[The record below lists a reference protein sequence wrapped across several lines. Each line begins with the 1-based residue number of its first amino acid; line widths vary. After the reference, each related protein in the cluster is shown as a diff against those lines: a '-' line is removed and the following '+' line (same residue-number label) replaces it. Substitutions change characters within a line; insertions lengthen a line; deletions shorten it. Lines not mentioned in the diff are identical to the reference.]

1 MARGMKSLPAPA
13 ALAAAAGLLVAG
25 AAFAA
30 PAAAAVRVFACE
42 PEWAALAEEVGGG
55 DVEARSATTAR
66 QDPHYIRA
74 RPSLLAWMRRADLVI
89 CSGADLEVGWLPVL
103 LERGAPLSVQPGQPG
118 NVMADEHLEA
128 LDLPETLDRAL
139 GDIHPGGNPHFHLD
153 PRNLRVI
160 AGVLAERLALIDPDN
175 AAAYRSRGESFA
187 ERWDRAEAE
196 WKARADRL
204 AGMPVVVHHEN
215 WAHLLRWAGL
225 RRAATLEPVPGAP
238 PTASHLAQVL
248 EQVAATGARAIL
260 RAPFDPT
267 DAAEWLAERTGLP
280 VVEPPLSVGGRE
292 GVDDLFDLFD
302 ALLAALEGVSDT
314 S

>member
-1 MARGMKSLPAPA
+1 MARRMTITPAPA

-25 AAFAA
+25 AALAA

-42 PEWAALAEEVGGG
+42 PEWAALAGEIGGEN
-55 DVEARSATTAR
+55 VEARSATTAR

-74 RPSLLAWMRRADLVI
+74 RPSLLAWMRRADLVV

-139 GDIHPGGNPHFHLD
+139 GDLHPGGNPHFHLD
-153 PRNLRVI
+153 PRNLGVI
-160 AGVLAERLALIDPDN
+160 AGVLAERMALIDPDN

-187 ERWDRAEAE
+187 ERWSRAEAE

-204 AGMPVVVHHEN
+204 GGMAVVVHHEW
-215 WAHLLRWAGL
+215 WAHFLHWAGL
-225 RRAATLEPVPGAP
+225 ERAAALEPIPGAP
-238 PTASHLAQVL
+238 PTAGHLARVL
-248 EQVAATGARAIL
+248 ERVEETNARAIL
-260 RAPFDPT
+260 VASHEPA
-267 DAAEWLAERTGLP
+267 DASDWLAERTGLP
-280 VVEPPLSVGGRE
+280 VVAAPATVGGSE
-292 GVDDLFDLFD
+292 GVDDLFALFD
-302 ALLAALEGVSDT
+302 ALLALLEEARDRS
-314 S
+314 